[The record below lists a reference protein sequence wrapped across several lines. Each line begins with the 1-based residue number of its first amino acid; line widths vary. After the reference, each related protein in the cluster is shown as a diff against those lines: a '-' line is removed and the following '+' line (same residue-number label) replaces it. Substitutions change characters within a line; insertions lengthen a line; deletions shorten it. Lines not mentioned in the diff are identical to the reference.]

1 MGLSDSI
8 TAIGTII
15 TSLTGMTGVPRAS
28 QTMQSLTAPDGEK
41 PLGFIERLGD
51 LALGLNTFFSPDFAI
66 GSQITANIRQMARAV
81 KEIEPLNEALNDISG
96 ISGNIEN
103 VITGLGEDRM
113 TQFQERLTALVEHT
127 SMINDILSDLETV
140 RLDATIENLESNMR
154 LAKTSMKI
162 AGGAVNVN
170 VQLNVSM
177 NAQKISESLIMNG
190 YVVATEDFTKF
201 MQLNDGVNDTFKSD
215 DNIGYTGAAGSATR
229 PQPPSPSR

>member
-1 MGLSDSI
+1 
-8 TAIGTII
+8 
-15 TSLTGMTGVPRAS
+15 
-28 QTMQSLTAPDGEK
+28 
-41 PLGFIERLGD
+41 
-51 LALGLNTFFSPDFAI
+51 
-66 GSQITANIRQMARAV
+66 
-81 KEIEPLNEALNDISG
+81 
-96 ISGNIEN
+96 
-103 VITGLGEDRM
+103 M

-170 VQLNVSM
+170 VQLNVTM
-177 NAQKISESLIMNG
+177 DAQKISESLIMNG
-190 YVVATEDFTKF
+190 YVVATDDFTKF

-215 DNIGYTGAAGSATR
+215 DNIGYTGVAGSATR